1 MITLL
6 FLLTVFCSLLSQ
18 TPAFLDAGMDAP
30 LKLTWILPF
39 IALILRSPRS
49 YISNQLV
56 HFYLYTFCFTFF
68 CFACQMMTGNKYF
81 SADLYNISLCLVFTV
96 TSYIYWKVYGSDKN
110 LKLIVLIMM
119 VGGILLSVN
128 VYTNFLAGSNLL
140 SASYAFGDKNS
151 MGQILL
157 CCSFFILVFYKSN
170 NKIHFWVSR
179 LIACFILL
187 IMIIMRSRATLVSA
201 FVMALYYFYGIKSRR
216 LKLAVT
222 VLIVLVVGGI
232 LASGGLKEI
241 ILQGIIMGGRNAD
254 NADALSSGRLTFF
267 IIAFNKIPGHW
278 LIGSGEYYVD
288 NLPLNFL
295 VQYGIVGLAMTLVF
309 LFIVFRKIWKNRKI
323 NTLLNATMAL
333 YIGFLADGL
342 FEAQTPFGPGI
353 KCFSLWMFYGFSLAE
368 IEKAKI
374 SNTTQINDSDF
385 TVS

>member
-1 MITLL
+1 
-6 FLLTVFCSLLSQ
+6 
-18 TPAFLDAGMDAP
+18 
-30 LKLTWILPF
+30 
-39 IALILRSPRS
+39 
-49 YISNQLV
+49 
-56 HFYLYTFCFTFF
+56 
-68 CFACQMMTGNKYF
+68 
-81 SADLYNISLCLVFTV
+81 
-96 TSYIYWKVYGSDKN
+96 
-110 LKLIVLIMM
+110 
-119 VGGILLSVN
+119 
-128 VYTNFLAGSNLL
+128 
-140 SASYAFGDKNS
+140 
-151 MGQILL
+151 
-157 CCSFFILVFYKSN
+157 
-170 NKIHFWVSR
+170 
-179 LIACFILL
+179 
-187 IMIIMRSRATLVSA
+187 
-201 FVMALYYFYGIKSRR
+201 
-216 LKLAVT
+216 
-222 VLIVLVVGGI
+222 
-232 LASGGLKEI
+232 
-241 ILQGIIMGGRNAD
+241 MGGRNAD